1 MSSRL
6 DRSQT
11 GRIQRLK
18 QKSAAAFFNANPATP
33 VRNLDPSTLL
43 LLQGGRQDI
52 LTYDLSGSHVY
63 DGGCCPPKK
72 SYIVNPF
79 STSPGKPFGTN
90 GGALGVAYGKD
101 GQGRPMWVVVGL
113 NSVRQGKNILYSYN
127 PSRGWSECART
138 YFINGRGSN
147 VAYYSGVWVAVGDN
161 NPPCPAPSNGIGNIL
176 WSRNPATGWSLS
188 PGSYFNHC
196 QIGEA
201 GNDESGRS
209 YSRGGSDVLCVN
221 GLWVAVGTDGS
232 GNGVLTSRDPTV
244 GWAIT
249 TPQQATS
256 GNNQSVAYGNGFWVI
271 TGEYVAYTTNPTAT
285 WTISNIT
292 IPNFSY
298 GYGIGYGNGVWIL
311 TGGGTSIIYSTDLI
325 MWKLTPNT
333 NFNPLGI
340 TFANGIWVTLGNNSE
355 YNSTDPT
362 KTWTKVPSGASLSS
376 GLRIAYGLGTW
387 VAVGYSDNGT
397 IIYSSG

>member
-63 DGGCCPPKK
+63 DAGCCPPKK
-72 SYIVNPF
+72 PYIVNPF
-79 STSPGKPFGTN
+79 SISPGKPFGTN

-101 GQGRPMWVVVGL
+101 GQGRPMWVVVGR

-127 PSRGWSECART
+127 PSEGWSECAGT
-138 YFINGRGSN
+138 YFINDRGTN
-147 VAYYSGVWVAVGDN
+147 VAYYSGLWVAVGNN
-161 NPPCPAPSNGIGNIL
+161 NPQCPAPSNGTGNIL
-176 WSRNPATGWSLS
+176 WSRNPATGWTLS

-196 QIGEA
+196 QPGQMSGE
-201 GNDESGRS
+201 
-209 YSRGGSDVLCVN
+209 SRGGSDVLCVN

-232 GNGVLTSRDPTV
+232 GNGVLTSRNPTV
-244 GWAIT
+244 GWTIT

-256 GNNQSVAYGNGFWVI
+256 GNIVSLAYGNGYWVI
-271 TGEYVAYTTNPTAT
+271 VSDPYVAYTTNPTAT
-285 WTISNIT
+285 WKISNIT

-298 GYGIGYGNGVWIL
+298 GYGIGYGNGVWVI
-311 TGGGTSIIYSTDLI
+311 TDSMSIIYSTDLI
-325 MWKLTPNT
+325 TWKRAPTT
-333 NFNPLGI
+333 TFNPAGI

-362 KTWTKVPSGASLSS
+362 KTWTKVPSGASLSP

-397 IIYSSG
+397 IIYSSN